1 MYLDCLPCFLRQ
13 ALEAARRVTAD
24 ERAQR
29 AVLDAVALVLPTL
42 PLDATPIDL
51 GREVHRVVR
60 DTLGV
65 DDPYREAK
73 RRDNDRVVALLPALR
88 ERVQA
93 ASDPL
98 LAAVRLAAAGN
109 AIDLAVS
116 SDVDLERTI
125 ERGLE
130 DGGGMADYPV
140 LRARLA
146 CADDVLY
153 LGDNAG
159 EIVFD
164 RLLIERLVALGARVT
179 FAVRG
184 RPILNDATKDD
195 AAYVGMD
202 EVAEVISSGSDG
214 PGTTL
219 GACRPDFLD
228 AFRGASLIL
237 SKGQGNF
244 EGLSDERA
252 PLFFLLMVKCPV
264 VAREL
269 EAPIGTVLLRAPRS

>member
-1 MYLDCLPCFLRQ
+1 M
-13 ALEAARRVTAD
+13 
-24 ERAQR
+24 
-29 AVLDAVALVLPTL
+29 
-42 PLDATPIDL
+42 
-51 GREVHRVVR
+51 VR
-60 DTLGV
+60 DTLGT

-73 RRDNDRVVALLPALR
+73 RRDNDRVIALLPALR
-88 ERVQA
+88 ERVESS
-93 ASDPL
+93 SDPL

-109 AIDLAVS
+109 AIDLAVRS
-116 SDVDLERTI
+116 TVDLDRAI
-125 ERGLE
+125 EKGLE
-130 DGGGMADYPV
+130 ESEGMVDYP
-140 LRARLA
+140 LLKKRLA
-146 CADDVLY
+146 RGGDVLY

-164 RLLIERLVALGARVT
+164 RLVVEQLGGLGARVT

-184 RPILNDATKDD
+184 RPILNDATEDN

-202 EVAEVISSGSDG
+202 DVAEVISSGSDG

-219 GACRPDFLD
+219 HGCRPEFLD
-228 AFRGASLIL
+228 AFRRASLIL

-244 EGLSDERA
+244 EGLSDEPA

-269 EAPIGTVLLRAPRS
+269 DAPVGEVLLRAGRGWEAFE